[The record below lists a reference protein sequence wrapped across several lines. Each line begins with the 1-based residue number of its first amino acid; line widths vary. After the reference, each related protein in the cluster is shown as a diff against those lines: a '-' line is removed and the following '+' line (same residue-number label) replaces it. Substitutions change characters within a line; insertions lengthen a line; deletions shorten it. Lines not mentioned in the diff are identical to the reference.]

1 LVRRE
6 TAAVASSLANSVLES
21 FTVIVGILLQCIT
34 FCNNC
39 NTTNSIV
46 LATVSDAFD
55 FDRSEQFLFRSF
67 DLYFSKF
74 RVFCRR
80 ASLPTKLYCV
90 NTDQLHLPGFPAE
103 TPRHLSRG
111 PNLRLS
117 RHVILAKW
125 PYRDGLNPYSVKS
138 TLDWHNV
145 THIGRWDIEKI
156 TCDFGQ
162 FLRHS
167 RRATGQSWRESVFIL
182 SDDLFFSLSGSMGGE
197 RELDLWTT
205 CREKADRQLEYLR
218 SRYLLPERKVAEVD
232 HFFVLTVGG
241 GQVDARRV
249 TVPPFYFSDD
259 DLELHYGAEFCHW
272 SSSFLTKLDKP
283 KIGLT
288 ILQGSPG
295 TGKTSYLRHLVHQ
308 LRRNHRFYYLPV
320 TVYPL
325 LAAPTTVDFWLS
337 QNEFNANQRRVVIIE
352 DAEPLL
358 MQRAADNHD
367 SLSNLLNIADGFL
380 GAFLNLQI
388 ICTINTPIDKIDPA
402 LLRPGRLLA
411 KYTFR
416 RLSFEQAQRLAA
428 AKALTISV
436 QQSYSLAE
444 IYNDEIGNFS
454 AEPTRPTGFSP
465 N

>member
-1 LVRRE
+1 V
-6 TAAVASSLANSVLES
+6 
-21 FTVIVGILLQCIT
+21 
-34 FCNNC
+34 
-39 NTTNSIV
+39 
-46 LATVSDAFD
+46 D
-55 FDRSEQFLFRSF
+55 
-67 DLYFSKF
+67 
-74 RVFCRR
+74 
-80 ASLPTKLYCV
+80 
-90 NTDQLHLPGFPAE
+90 TDQPQLRNIPAE
-103 TPRHLSRG
+103 TPRPLSRK
-111 PNLRLS
+111 PALPLS

-138 TLDWHNV
+138 ILDWHNV
-145 THIGRWDIEKI
+145 TCIGRWDVEKI

-167 RRATGQSWRESVFIL
+167 RRAAGQSWGESVFIL
-182 SDDLFFSLSGSMGGE
+182 RDDLFFSISGSMGGE

-205 CREKADRQLEYLR
+205 CREKADRELEHLK
-218 SRYLLPERKVAEVD
+218 SRYLLPERKVAEAD
-232 HFFVLTVGG
+232 QFFVLTVGG

-249 TVPPFYFSDD
+249 TVRPFYFSED

-308 LRRNHRFYYLPV
+308 LGRSHRFYYLPV
-320 TVYPL
+320 TVYPM
-325 LAAPTTVDFWLS
+325 LAAPATVDFWLS
-337 QNEFNANQRRVVIIE
+337 QNEFHAHQRRVVIIE

-388 ICTINTPIDKIDPA
+388 ICTINTPIEKIDRA

-444 IYNDEIGNFS
+444 IYNDGAGDYS
-454 AEPTRPTGFSP
+454 AESNRRAGFSR

>member
-1 LVRRE
+1 MQFDWILKRLSSRE
-6 TAAVASSLANSVLES
+6 GRVGRTARAKYRVLMS
-21 FTVIVGILLQCIT
+21 AGAKQV
-34 FCNNC
+34 
-39 NTTNSIV
+39 
-46 LATVSDAFD
+46 
-55 FDRSEQFLFRSF
+55 LFRLF
-67 DLYFSKF
+67 DLYLSKIFAF
-74 RVFCRR
+74 RRR
-80 ASLPTKLYCV
+80 WGLPTKLYSV
-90 NTDQLHLPGFPAE
+90 DTDQLQLRNAPEE
-103 TPRHLSRG
+103 TPRHLSRK
-111 PNLRLS
+111 PTLRLS
-117 RHVILAKW
+117 RHIILAKW

-145 THIGRWDIEKI
+145 THVGRWDVERI
-156 TCDFGQ
+156 TRDFGQ

-167 RRATGQSWRESVFIL
+167 RRAAGLSWRESVFIL

-205 CREKADRQLEYLR
+205 CREKADRELEYLR

-232 HFFVLTVGG
+232 HFFVLTVCG

-249 TVPPFYFSDD
+249 TVSPFYFSDD
-259 DLELHYGAEFCHW
+259 DLELHYGAGFCHW
-272 SSSFLTKLDKP
+272 SSSFLAKLNKP

-308 LRRNHRFYYLPV
+308 LRRSHRFYYLPV
-320 TVYPL
+320 TVYPM
-325 LAAPTTVDFWLS
+325 LAAPATVDFWLS
-337 QNEFNANQRRVVIIE
+337 QNEFHSDQRRVVIIE

-388 ICTINTPIDKIDPA
+388 ICTINTPIEKIDPA

-411 KYTFR
+411 KYTFK
-416 RLSFEQAQRLAA
+416 RLSFERAQKLAA

-436 QQSYSLAE
+436 QESYSLAE

-454 AEPTRPTGFSP
+454 PESTRPAGFSP